1 MNSTTLKQQPVVI
14 VFSIIAALQ
23 VINGALATT
32 DIFSDEVA
40 GIIALVIGA
49 LTAGAAFYVRGMTA
63 PWDTVV
69 SQISSD
75 GRVVAGP
82 ASGISDGPT
91 GPDGPVA
98 STDPG
103 SGV

>member
-1 MNSTTLKQQPVVI
+1 MVI

-32 DIFSDEVA
+32 EVFSDEVA

-63 PWDTVV
+63 PVGHRRRQD
-69 SQISSD
+69 QRA
-75 GRVVAGP
+75 GRR
-82 ASGISDGPT
+82 
-91 GPDGPVA
+91 
-98 STDPG
+98 DPRPG
-103 SGV
+103 RSPQTRSED